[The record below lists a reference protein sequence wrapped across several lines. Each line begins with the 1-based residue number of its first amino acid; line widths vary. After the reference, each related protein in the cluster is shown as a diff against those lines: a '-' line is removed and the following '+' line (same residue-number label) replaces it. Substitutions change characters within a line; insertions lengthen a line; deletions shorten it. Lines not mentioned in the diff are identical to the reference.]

1 MEISLKG
8 RHIERRH
15 LALAAVLLALTLA
28 WLAGMP
34 HSAGGG
40 TFQLTDFFGAH
51 VLGMTVLA
59 AAQSIVSYLNSW
71 WGAAIGVALLASI
84 GLGWAA
90 GFIEA
95 LLANFGFSEAVAWA
109 TSL

>member
-1 MEISLKG
+1 MELSLKG

-15 LALAAVLLALTLA
+15 LAAAGVLLALTLL
-28 WLAGMP
+28 WLSAAP
-34 HSAGGG
+34 SLAGGG
-40 TFQLTDFFGAH
+40 TFHLTDFFGSH

-71 WGAAIGVALLASI
+71 WGAAIGIAILASI

-90 GFIEA
+90 GVIEA
-95 LLANFGFSEAVAWA
+95 LIAEFGISDAVAYA